1 MLKITPILFA
11 TISQI
16 ALQKKSTK
24 ISVFLNEESESE
36 ALQMITVPYL
46 LREEVADLAR
56 GPKLLKFKPT
66 DSSSTFL
73 PILNTSGVCSN

>member
-11 TISQI
+11 TISQT

-24 ISVFLNEESESE
+24 ISVFLNEESET
-36 ALQMITVPYL
+36 LQMITVPYL
-46 LREEVADLAR
+46 PSEEVADLAG
-56 GPKLLKFKPT
+56 GPKPLKFKPT

-73 PILNTSGVCSN
+73 PILHTSGMCSN